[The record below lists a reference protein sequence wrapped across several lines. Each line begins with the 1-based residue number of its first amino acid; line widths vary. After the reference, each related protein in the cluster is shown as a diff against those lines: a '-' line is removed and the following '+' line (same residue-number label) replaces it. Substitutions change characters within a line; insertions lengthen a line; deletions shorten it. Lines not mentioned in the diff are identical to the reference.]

1 MSFNEFSIFS
11 SGGNFIL
18 QSAAVLAILIE
29 GPMRNIR
36 IWPSSLK
43 GDVV

>member
-1 MSFNEFSIFS
+1 MSFNEFSIYI
-11 SGGNFIL
+11 SGGYFIL
-18 QSAAVLAILIE
+18 QSAAVWALLVE
-29 GPMRNIR
+29 GLMRNIR